1 VADEKIDAV
10 LRELQAGRERD
21 ADAERRND
29 ATSSALLSAINKL
42 ESAIKSSIY
51 SNRDPATERASMAT
65 LFTVVGAIS
74 AIGAFAIGMIVS
86 DVGEINAA
94 LGKDNERERI
104 DAVVMSDQEARIRFL
119 ESAVHGRVS
128 YESQ

>member
-1 VADEKIDAV
+1 MPDEKIDAV

-29 ATSSALLSAINKL
+29 AASSALLSAINKL

-51 SNRDPATERASMAT
+51 SKNEPVTERASMGT

-74 AIGAFAIGMIVS
+74 AIGAFAKRGNSRGCFGAMGITINSIV
-86 DVGEINAA
+86 I
-94 LGKDNERERI
+94 I
-104 DAVVMSDQEARIRFL
+104 VV
-119 ESAVHGRVS
+119 
-128 YESQ
+128 

>member
-1 VADEKIDAV
+1 MADEKIDAV

>member
-1 VADEKIDAV
+1 MPDEKIDAV

-29 ATSSALLSAINKL
+29 AASSALLSAINKL
-42 ESAIKSSIY
+42 EAAIKSSIY
-51 SNRDPATERASMAT
+51 SKNETTTERASMGT

-86 DVGEINAA
+86 DIGEINA
-94 LGKDNERERI
+94 GRSKDIDRERI